1 MTLILSI
8 LSLLAS
14 ITSPGAQEGA
24 APLHLSANE
33 REAIDRTIE
42 RGLGWLHSKQSEDGA
57 WRPARRTGVCPV
69 ALTAMALWA
78 SAEGRAP
85 EAPGDSEALAARFL
99 LSNRRADGG
108 LYAEGRGLR
117 VYTSGVAARGLE
129 AFARSGSASHLEI
142 ARDVGLY
149 AYRGGIPESFVDDQG
164 LVQAPGGDQRER
176 AGEILATAGR
186 LSGGERRA
194 LEFLARHAPGAG
206 AERPPRRARDPRWKA
221 PGPEDEALS
230 YEDVLPLVYAE
241 LRPEQQ
247 LARRA
252 RGALRRF
259 YTLEENPDLTR
270 AWTRSGFHH
279 PEQGLYYYYLG
290 VTRVLTAFSTPKLVL
305 EDGTEHDWPRELAKA
320 LMKRQREDGSW
331 VNENARWWEGEPV
344 LTTAY
349 ALLALRRCRDAPPDP
364 TRRGR

>member
-1 MTLILSI
+1 MTLILPI
-8 LSLLAS
+8 LSLLTS
-14 ITSPGAQEGA
+14 ITAPGTQESA
-24 APLHLSANE
+24 APSHLSENE
-33 REAIDRTIE
+33 REAIDRAIE

-57 WRPARRTGVCPV
+57 WRPSRRTGVCPV
-69 ALTAMALWA
+69 ALTSMALWA
-78 SAEGRAP
+78 SAETNEDEDGHPHEHRAV
-85 EAPGDSEALAARFL
+85 EFL
-99 LSNRRADGG
+99 LGFRREDGG

-129 AFARSGSASHLEI
+129 AFARSGSASHLAV

-149 AYRGGIPESFVDDQG
+149 AYRGGIPESFVDDHG
-164 LVQAPGGDQRER
+164 LLQAPGGDQRGR
-176 AGEILATAGR
+176 ASQILATAESR
-186 LSGGERRA
+186 AEGERRA
-194 LEFLARHAPGAG
+194 LEFLARCAPGRG
-206 AERPPRRARDPRWKA
+206 AERPPRRARDPRWTA

-259 YTLEENPDLTR
+259 YTVEENPDLTR

-290 VTRVLTAFSTPKLVL
+290 VARVLTAFANPKLLL
-305 EDGTEHDWPRELAKA
+305 EDGTERDWPRELARA
-320 LMKRQREDGSW
+320 LMKLQREDGSW